1 MNPRSLV
8 KWLVPVVLDAVQ
20 DYLKKNPELLD
31 QFGEIITVKLVAALP
46 RVIDNLT
53 NITPW
58 KIDDVV
64 LDSLAKRIVNL
75 LPSFLPDFLK
85 FRRP

>member
-20 DYLKKNPELLD
+20 DYLKNNPELLD
-31 QFGEIITVKLVAALP
+31 QFGEIITAKLVAALP

-53 NITPW
+53 NITSW

>member
-31 QFGEIITVKLVAALP
+31 QFGEIITAKLVAALP

>member
-1 MNPRSLV
+1 MNPRSIV
-8 KWLVPVVLDAVQ
+8 KWLVPVVLEATQ
-20 DYLKKNPELLD
+20 EYLKKNPGLLD
-31 QFGEIITVKLVAALP
+31 QLGEITTAKLVEALP
-46 RVIDNLT
+46 KVIDNLT
-53 NITPW
+53 NVTPW

-64 LDSLAKRIVNL
+64 LDSLAKRIANL

>member
-1 MNPRSLV
+1 MNPRSIV
-8 KWLVPVVLDAVQ
+8 KWLVPVVLEAGQ
-20 DYLKKNPELLD
+20 EYLDKNPQLLD
-31 QFGEIITVKLVAALP
+31 QFGEIVTAKLIEALP
-46 RVIDNLT
+46 KVIDNLT

-58 KIDDVV
+58 KIDDAV